1 MDATR
6 THPPIVPVSADPIA
20 VAPSPALSDL
30 PLQVIDAFVAG
41 STEALGLVYDRYSR
55 PVWSVVSKVLGG
67 SPLVEDAVQ
76 EAFLRA
82 WRASEGFDSS
92 RPLAPWLFTI
102 ARRTAIDTLRKEMR
116 PTRGAHEPE
125 VDTATPPPDFEVL
138 WCVWEVRTAIEQLPP
153 DEAEIVRLAHLD
165 GYTHREI
172 SALIDVP
179 VGTVKSRSHRAHRKL
194 AVHLQHLADD
204 GAQSKGI
211 PTGSSPGR
219 VDAQEIGS

>member
-6 THPPIVPVSADPIA
+6 THLPTLVETPT
-20 VAPSPALSDL
+20 APAATTGTHPDL
-30 PLQVIDAFVAG
+30 AAPVIDDFVAG

-82 WRASEGFDSS
+82 WRAADGFDRS

-125 VDTATPPPDFEVL
+125 TDSSTPPPDFEAL
-138 WCVWEVRTAIEQLPP
+138 WCAWEVRSAIEQLPP
-153 DEAEIVRLAHLD
+153 DEAQIVRLSHLD
-165 GYTHREI
+165 GYTHQEI

-194 AVHLQHLADD
+194 AVYLRHLEDD
-204 GAQSKGI
+204 PEPVVPLGEEV
-211 PTGSSPGR
+211 GR
-219 VDAQEIGS
+219 